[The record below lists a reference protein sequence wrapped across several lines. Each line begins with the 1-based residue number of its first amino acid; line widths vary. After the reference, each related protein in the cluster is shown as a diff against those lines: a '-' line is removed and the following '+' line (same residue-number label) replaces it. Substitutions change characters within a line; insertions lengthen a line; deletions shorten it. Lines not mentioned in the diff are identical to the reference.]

1 MATHMERMEWTSYNT
16 SIDQRLLE
24 FGSNVE
30 DRLPPIATPHT
41 PQYGKIQHSIGI
53 LTPPLDPHIPEYLD
67 RMSGRFQEP
76 IWLFPEPTA
85 SVLAYPQT
93 KLFES
98 EEHPRLGNSSMPN
111 RDPAPKSQMAY
122 TFVNIQTSTGKR
134 DWAAETQ
141 IRSHAMK
148 RVQRQRQ
155 KHKRLQ
161 TISSSSSRTTRML
174 SSCRGQDSNSW
185 EHHGTTCRCTGFTA
199 THSWACE
206 TGARLNMPLMEP
218 CSDNQTRFDCRQ
230 YREVG
235 TSHRSDPTD
244 VPIAA
249 PITFIQSRFLS
260 LFQKPKFQMNPR
272 MESLLGYR
280 E

>member
-1 MATHMERMEWTSYNT
+1 MHMERMESTSYNT
-16 SIDQRLLE
+16 SIDRRSLKSV
-24 FGSNVE
+24 SNVKA
-30 DRLPPIATPHT
+30 RVLPIATMPYT
-41 PQYGKIQHSIGI
+41 PQYGKNQHSIGI
-53 LTPPLDPHIPEYLD
+53 LTPPLDPPIPTTLE
-67 RMSGRFQEP
+67 RMSGRFQEELT
-76 IWLFPEPTA
+76 LFPEPTA
-85 SVLAYPQT
+85 CVLGYPQS
-93 KLFES
+93 KPLES
-98 EEHPRLGNSSMPN
+98 EQHPELGKLSMPD
-111 RDPAPKSQMAY
+111 RDPAPNSQMTY

-161 TISSSSSRTTRML
+161 TISSSSSRTTEML
-174 SSCRGQDSNSW
+174 SSCRAQDLN
-185 EHHGTTCRCTGFTA
+185 TCGRHDIRYRSMGSTA
-199 THSWACE
+199 THSWTRK
-206 TGARLNMPLMEP
+206 TGARLNLPLPEP
-218 CSDNQTRFDCRQ
+218 CSDSQTRVDCRQ
-230 YREVG
+230 HCEVLPFQRNG
-235 TSHRSDPTD
+235 PTG

-249 PITFIQSRFLS
+249 PISFIQSRFLS